1 MHQQQGGWRG
11 GGLVILLVASCNNNQ
26 DKLQPDKQL
35 SSIADLNL
43 YCGIR
48 LFLGTAKCFFDPSHP
63 CINMYILHIAPILF
77 LLYWQ
82 GEFVWKSWASLV
94 CNHFPYSHDFNIW
107 CNSDAVMRIRS
118 QSLLGVRGLMRIIL
132 SLFCMIIC

>member
-1 MHQQQGGWRG
+1 MLVGEGDGLNYHPIQEGGGGANDTGKSFMHQQQGGWRG

-26 DKLQPDKQL
+26 DKLWPDKPL

-77 LLYWQ
+77 LLY
-82 GEFVWKSWASLV
+82 
-94 CNHFPYSHDFNIW
+94 
-107 CNSDAVMRIRS
+107 
-118 QSLLGVRGLMRIIL
+118 
-132 SLFCMIIC
+132 